1 MEPFASVAE
10 YRARYPDDATDDGVL
25 LEVLLEA
32 TDLISAELDEHVID
46 YTDPSESF
54 SFRLRRICREVAH
67 RAIGSAND
75 ADVPFGATELSQG
88 ADTFSA
94 SVKLANPYGD
104 LFLTEQERRA
114 LGIGAQRACV
124 ISPYGQDVP
133 ADMDGG

>member
-1 MEPFASVAE
+1 MEPFATVAD
-10 YRARYPDDATDDGVL
+10 YRARYPDDATDDAVL
-25 LEVLLEA
+25 AEVLLEA
-32 TDLISAELDEHVID
+32 TDLISAELDEHDID
-46 YTDPSESF
+46 YADPTEPF
-54 SFRLRRICREVAH
+54 GYRLRRICREVAH

-114 LGIGAQRACV
+114 LGIGAQRVCV
-124 ISPYGQDVP
+124 VSPYGQDVP
-133 ADMDGG
+133 VDRDGG